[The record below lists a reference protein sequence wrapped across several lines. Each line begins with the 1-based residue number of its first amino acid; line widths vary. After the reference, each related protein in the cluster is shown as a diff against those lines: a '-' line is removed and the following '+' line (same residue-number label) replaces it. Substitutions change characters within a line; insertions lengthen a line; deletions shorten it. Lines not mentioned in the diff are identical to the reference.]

1 MSENNEIKEPSNKN
15 NKVPRLRFREF
26 KNDWHKIAIK
36 NIAVNENHSFTGGP
50 FGSNLKTNDY
60 TSEGVRVIQLNN
72 IYDVFFNDTNKV
84 FVSEKKAESLKYCNA
99 FPGDLIFA
107 KMMPAG
113 RVCVLPNLYK
123 KYLLGSDAIR
133 LKLNAL
139 RYDSF
144 FIIENL
150 NRSII
155 RNNIN
160 SRTAGSTRQRIG
172 LSELKK
178 TSFYCPHLVEQKKIG
193 FFFQE
198 IERKIKIIER
208 KIDILKKYKE
218 GIIKNLVNRSNKHVR
233 FLNLISLYDKTRLPS
248 SIGKESG
255 KYKFFINSSNEETKW
270 SDDYIFDGE
279 YIIMNTGGSAYTNY
293 INGKFSAMSDCLI
306 IKPQNRYSI
315 ALYYWLKAKER
326 MIDKVGFQG
335 TGLKHLDLNW
345 LLRKNI
351 SLIEY
356 NNKKLIKLNASLD
369 YLINL
374 NSLMLAKL
382 IRVKKGLLDTMFI

>member
-15 NKVPRLRFREF
+15 NKVPKIRFSKFNDAWEYKELKDISKDNSYGLNASSKKYDGFNKYIRITDIDDETNNFLHIDLTSPDCELDDFYKLKSNDLLFARTGASTGKTYLYSSDDGNVYFAGYLIRFRINKTINASFIFFQTKTKKFQNWIKIYSKRSGQPGINAYEYGKYRF
-26 KNDWHKIAIK
+26 ALCSIEEQNKIAIFLDILDK
-36 NIAVNENHSFTGGP
+36 KMKF
-50 FGSNLKTNDY
+50 LK
-60 TSEGVRVIQLNN
+60 
-72 IYDVFFNDTNKV
+72 
-84 FVSEKKAESLKYCNA
+84 
-99 FPGDLIFA
+99 A
-107 KMMPAG
+107 K
-113 RVCVLPNLYK
+113 
-123 KYLLGSDAIR
+123 
-133 LKLNAL
+133 
-139 RYDSF
+139 
-144 FIIENL
+144 IE
-150 NRSII
+150 
-155 RNNIN
+155 
-160 SRTAGSTRQRIG
+160 T
-172 LSELKK
+172 
-178 TSFYCPHLVEQKKIG
+178 
-193 FFFQE
+193 
-198 IERKIKIIER
+198 
-208 KIDILKKYKE
+208 LKKYKE

>member
-1 MSENNEIKEPSNKN
+1 MKFLKA
-15 NKVPRLRFREF
+15 
-26 KNDWHKIAIK
+26 KI
-36 NIAVNENHSFTGGP
+36 ET
-50 FGSNLKTNDY
+50 
-60 TSEGVRVIQLNN
+60 
-72 IYDVFFNDTNKV
+72 
-84 FVSEKKAESLKYCNA
+84 
-99 FPGDLIFA
+99 
-107 KMMPAG
+107 
-113 RVCVLPNLYK
+113 
-123 KYLLGSDAIR
+123 
-133 LKLNAL
+133 
-139 RYDSF
+139 
-144 FIIENL
+144 
-150 NRSII
+150 
-155 RNNIN
+155 
-160 SRTAGSTRQRIG
+160 
-172 LSELKK
+172 
-178 TSFYCPHLVEQKKIG
+178 
-193 FFFQE
+193 
-198 IERKIKIIER
+198 
-208 KIDILKKYKE
+208 LKKYKE